1 MDKEAQKEKLEYV
14 ALVAGFILCSPF
26 IALYYIVK
34 WLYQL
39 TPWQIWKW
47 IKRNREIHRLEEALN
62 FRFDPYYY
70 KSPKRGTSY
79 LDDLREKLRSNYK
92 APDMI
97 VATLEEAGGI
107 AAPSFDGSCYV
118 LLLIHKDSYDM
129 ADYVKTGVQ
138 PILFSGDPWTAKAYF
153 DSLHDM
159 WRHSC
164 DLVGRLS
171 TLTECGNY
179 EDYYVAFVPGEHQVF
194 EVKTGTDEQL
204 NEFIEDFKRRY
215 KKQ

>member
-1 MDKEAQKEKLEYV
+1 MDKEAQKEKLEFV

-47 IKRNREIHRLEEALN
+47 IKRNREIHRL
-62 FRFDPYYY
+62 YY

-153 DSLHDM
+153 DS
-159 WRHSC
+159 
-164 DLVGRLS
+164 
-171 TLTECGNY
+171 
-179 EDYYVAFVPGEHQVF
+179 QVF

>member
-1 MDKEAQKEKLEYV
+1 MDKEDFLWIIG
-14 ALVAGFILCSPF
+14 LILCSPF

-62 FRFDPYYY
+62 FRYDPYYY
-70 KSPKRGTSY
+70 KNSERSY
-79 LDDLREKLRSNYK
+79 LDDLREKQRSNYK
-92 APDMI
+92 APDII
-97 VATLEEAGGI
+97 VATLEEAAGKTLTF
-107 AAPSFDGSCYV
+107 FDGSCSV
-118 LLLIHKDSYDM
+118 LLLVHKDSYDM

-179 EDYYVAFVPGEHQVF
+179 EDYYVAFVPGEHQVS
-194 EVKTGTDEQL
+194 EVEAGTDERL
-204 NEFIEDFKRRY
+204 NEFIEDFKRKY
-215 KKQ
+215 KKGND

>member
-1 MDKEAQKEKLEYV
+1 MDKEDFLWIIG
-14 ALVAGFILCSPF
+14 LILYSPF

-39 TPWQIWKW
+39 TPWRIWKW
-47 IKRNREIHRLEEALN
+47 IKRKREIHRLEEALN
-62 FRFDPYYY
+62 FRYDPYYY
-70 KSPKRGTSY
+70 KNSERSY
-79 LDDLREKLRSNYK
+79 LDDLREKQRSNYK
-92 APDMI
+92 APDII
-97 VATLEEAGGI
+97 VATLEEAAGKTLTF
-107 AAPSFDGSCYV
+107 FDGSCSV
-118 LLLIHKDSYDM
+118 LLLVHKDSYDM

>member
-1 MDKEAQKEKLEYV
+1 MDKEDFLWIIG
-14 ALVAGFILCSPF
+14 LILCSPF

-62 FRFDPYYY
+62 FRYDPYYY
-70 KSPKRGTSY
+70 KNSERSY
-79 LDDLREKLRSNYK
+79 LDDLREKQRSNYK
-92 APDMI
+92 APDII
-97 VATLEEAGGI
+97 VATLEEAAGKTLTF
-107 AAPSFDGSCYV
+107 FDGSCSV
-118 LLLIHKDSYDM
+118 LLLVHKDSYDM

-179 EDYYVAFVPGEHQVF
+179 EDYYVAFVPGEHQVS
-194 EVKTGTDEQL
+194 EVEAGTDERL